1 MDISGQR
8 SGIATSAFLP
18 FSKGCHLEEKRIGS
32 IKQKAGLA
40 VTLFAGFHTTEGDV
54 LDVDRGFVFCGLVE
68 PKQGV
73 QPF

>member
-8 SGIATSAFLP
+8 SGNITSAFHP
-18 FSKGCHLEEKRIGS
+18 SSKGCHLEEKRIGY
-32 IKQKAGLA
+32 IKQKVGLA

-54 LDVDRGFVFCGLVE
+54 LDLDHGFMFCGLVE